1 MTIPTARPKAR
12 PGKSAGIPKPDL
24 TRKRYPGFVLENREI
39 GRANSKPKRITL
51 SQPPHYGRIGAQP
64 EHAKP
69 CPITAAAT
77 AAVKGA
83 QFARQ
88 AKTVKHGA
96 RAVVR

>member
-1 MTIPTARPKAR
+1 MSLWPRN
-12 PGKSAGIPKPDL
+12 KPL
-24 TRKRYPGFVLENREI
+24 N
-39 GRANSKPKRITL
+39 
-51 SQPPHYGRIGAQP
+51 QPPHAGRIGAQP

-69 CPITAAAT
+69 CPITADAT